1 MIMFVFSTGWS
12 LADFSYEDITFWA
25 GSGQKQAVLVI
36 DWNDGIN
43 PVSLAWGFRW
53 TGTATGRDMLNAVKQ
68 ADSRLF
74 EQFGIYGA
82 SMVYGLGY
90 DTDSDGFTYVSASND
105 GGYSQDSDDHYR
117 EGWTTVGYWSYWNC
131 GTNPYAGGEWTSPW
145 DYGLAG
151 RNLTDGC
158 WDGWSFAPASN
169 NWDGGTPDIPVA
181 ASIPEPAS
189 MAVFAMGLLCLKRR
203 K

>member
-1 MIMFVFSTGWS
+1 MFVFSAGWS

-74 EQFGIYGA
+74 EQFGSIGA
-82 SMVYGLGY
+82 SAVYGLGY
-90 DTDSDGFTYVSASND
+90 DADGDGFTYLPAPND
-105 GGYSQDSDDHYR
+105 GGHSQDSDDHYR
-117 EGWTTVGYWSYWNC
+117 EGWMTAGYWSYWNC
-131 GTNPYAGGEWTSPW
+131 DTNPYTGGVWTSPW

-158 WDGWSFAPASN
+158 WDGWSFATASSG
-169 NWDGGTPDIPVA
+169 WYADAPDLPIA
-181 ASIPEPAS
+181 ASIPEPAT
-189 MAVFAMGLLCLKRR
+189 MLLLGLGGLFARKR
-203 K
+203 